1 MYLLAGEDY
10 TSINMDFTFGPSTS
24 RLCVNVSLTDD
35 DLLEMKENF
44 TLDLTSDDP
53 SVMLQPDRA
62 VVEIN
67 DNDRELSSMHYK
79 FYPTFSLL
87 NHYDPL

>member
-1 MYLLAGEDY
+1 
-10 TSINMDFTFGPSTS
+10 MDFTFGPSTS

-35 DLLEMKENF
+35 DLLKMKEIF
-44 TLDLTSDDP
+44 TLGLTSDDP

-67 DNDRELSSMHYK
+67 DTDCELSYIL
-79 FYPTFSLL
+79 FYLYNTT
-87 NHYDPL
+87 NYD